1 MASSFTICSSDNAI
15 ASTILMVFFIRF
27 EDLLL
32 MVSVYIHCIHLFVF
46 YGGKKSNKTWNNIIF
61 GQSFVISS
69 ILKDTI
75 GCVCTVLQ
83 VSFYFNC
90 ISLFFN

>member
-15 ASTILMVFFIRF
+15 ASTVLLMVFFICF

-46 YGGKKSNKTWNNIIF
+46 YGGKKTWNNIIF
-61 GQSFVISS
+61 GQSFVISN

-90 ISLFFN
+90 ISLFFI